1 MQRLIAITLV
11 CLIGLTGVGPARA
24 EKDED
29 TPKAAKTRKLLKTK
43 ITLDIKDVPLRE
55 VMDEISDDH
64 VKGVNIIVDTKGGV
78 SQNQKLSFSGKDVTL
93 EDAPGQDVRQ
103 ERPGLLRH
111 LQEGRRLRRGHQ
123 DRQRQIARLFEAVT
137 ELSVLAAGVAC
148 KPRRLPRVQPW
159 AAVDS

>member
-43 ITLDIKDVPLRE
+43 ISLDIKDVPLRE
-55 VMDEISDDH
+55 VMDEIRDDH

-93 EDAPGQDVRQ
+93 EDALDKMFAKNDLGYYVISKKGDAYDGAIKIVK
-103 ERPGLLRH
+103 GKS
-111 LQEGRRLRRGHQ
+111 RGY
-123 DRQRQIARLFEAVT
+123 L
-137 ELSVLAAGVAC
+137 
-148 KPRRLPRVQPW
+148 KP
-159 AAVDS
+159 